1 MLVLCCVNLNIVQVG
16 LMGSQES
23 AVQKEHYKFY
33 PPLIFAIMSSCLS
46 PPLQPQVEALSVGP
60 LMRIEL
66 KLVQSGLGGIWGM
79 SVDRIAVRDVAAGA
93 MVEFPAAGQ
102 WLGASPSPSSPS
114 APNQQVSQ
122 QQQAVIGVQSM
133 RLMPAGTFAAT
144 FSARWVVWLLEG
156 SIIFSIQ
163 V

>member
-1 MLVLCCVNLNIVQVG
+1 
-16 LMGSQES
+16 
-23 AVQKEHYKFY
+23 
-33 PPLIFAIMSSCLS
+33 
-46 PPLQPQVEALSVGP
+46 
-60 LMRIEL
+60 MRIEL

-93 MVEFPAAGQ
+93 MIEFPAAGQ

-144 FSARWVVWLLEG
+144 FSARWVGISSVRWDRMAVFTGFTRGLFDAMLPL
-156 SIIFSIQ
+156 
-163 V
+163 